1 MGIFRDITKSLKKA
15 APIIGGTIGF
25 ALGGPTGAA
34 IGSGIG
40 SLAGG
45 RSVEESLMN
54 AALGYGAGSMAK
66 YAGFGQGMGTGMER
80 FLPSYEGTSAFGL
93 GSTTAQL
100 PGTNVITGSE
110 LLNTPVKEIAKAGT
124 SGSGITSGLF
134 DFAKAN
140 PLLTTSGVLS
150 LAALAGGDDKKGS
163 SSSGMRPYPKGD
175 VTLGTGIIGEGANRK
190 SFNLNDEAERKAYF
204 TANQNRGF
212 YAVGG
217 EVTGPGTGTSDSVPA
232 RLSDGEFVVTADAV
246 RGAGGGDRDVGAARM
261 YDMMSQLERVA

>member
-54 AALGYGAGSMAK
+54 AALGYGAGSLAQG
-66 YAGFGQGMGTGMER
+66 AGFGSQAVSSGAGPASMATKNAAMGIDSAAPSLTG
-80 FLPSYEGTSAFGL
+80 
-93 GSTTAQL
+93 GS
-100 PGTNVITGSE
+100 I
-110 LLNTPVKEIAKAGT
+110 KIAP
-124 SGSGITSGLF
+124 SGSSGVMSGLF

-150 LAALAGGDDKKGS
+150 LAALAGSGDEKDGS
-163 SSSGMRPYPKGD
+163 SSKMRPFPKGD
-175 VTLGTGIIGEGANRK
+175 VRLGTGRVGDNK
-190 SFNLNDEAERKAYF
+190 FNLNNEAERKAYF

-246 RGAGGGDRDVGAARM
+246 RGAGGGDRNVGAARM
-261 YDMMSQLERVA
+261 YDMMSQLEGAA

>member
-54 AALGYGAGSMAK
+54 AALGYGAGSLAK
-66 YAGFGQGMGTGMER
+66 GAGFGKGMGTGMER

-93 GSTTAQL
+93 GSTISPANEYAGL
-100 PGTNVITGSE
+100 GASGGPIKSVGS
-110 LLNTPVKEIAKAGT
+110 
-124 SGSGITSGLF
+124 SGGITSNLF

-150 LAALAGGDDKKGS
+150 LAALAGSGDKKGS
-163 SSSGMRPYPKGD
+163 SSSEIRPYSKGD
-175 VTLGTGIIGEGANRK
+175 VTLGTGRVGDNK
-190 SFNLNDEAERKAYF
+190 FNLNNEAERKAYF

-212 YAVGG
+212 FAVGG

>member
-54 AALGYGAGSMAK
+54 AALGYGAGSLAQG
-66 YAGFGQGMGTGMER
+66 AGFGSQAVSSGAGPASMATKNAAMGIDSAAPSLTG
-80 FLPSYEGTSAFGL
+80 
-93 GSTTAQL
+93 GS
-100 PGTNVITGSE
+100 I
-110 LLNTPVKEIAKAGT
+110 KIAP
-124 SGSGITSGLF
+124 SGSSGVMSGLF

-246 RGAGGGDRDVGAARM
+246 RGAGGGDRNVGAARM

>member
-54 AALGYGAGSMAK
+54 AALGYGAGSLAK
-66 YAGFGQGMGTGMER
+66 GAGFGKGMGTGMER

-93 GSTTAQL
+93 GSTISPANEYAGL
-100 PGTNVITGSE
+100 GASGGPIKSVGS
-110 LLNTPVKEIAKAGT
+110 
-124 SGSGITSGLF
+124 SGGITSNLF

-150 LAALAGGDDKKGS
+150 LAALAGSGDEKDGS
-163 SSSGMRPYPKGD
+163 SSKMRPFPKGD
-175 VTLGTGIIGEGANRK
+175 VRLGTGRVGDNK
-190 SFNLNDEAERKAYF
+190 FNLNNEAERKAYF

-212 YAVGG
+212 FAVGG

-246 RGAGGGDRDVGAARM
+246 RGAGGGDRNVGAARM
-261 YDMMSQLERVA
+261 YDMMSQLEGAA

>member
-54 AALGYGAGSMAK
+54 AALGYGAGSLAK
-66 YAGFGQGMGTGMER
+66 GAGFGKGMGTGMER

-93 GSTTAQL
+93 GSTISPANEYAGL
-100 PGTNVITGSE
+100 GASGGPIKSVGS
-110 LLNTPVKEIAKAGT
+110 
-124 SGSGITSGLF
+124 SGGITSNLF

-150 LAALAGGDDKKGS
+150 LAALAGSGDEKDGS
-163 SSSGMRPYPKGD
+163 SSKIRPYPKGG
-175 VTLGTGIIGEGANRK
+175 VRLGTGIIGDGADRK
-190 SFNLNDEAERKAYF
+190 SFNLNDEDERKAYF

-212 YAVGG
+212 FAVGG